1 MNIRTIL
8 FICAVSI
15 FIVTLTAIASYY
27 LRRARRSSKRD
38 WEQLLH
44 RLKNVDRNSIAEVAL
59 DIIDESGQRRSDEGS
74 ALLEP
79 SEVWRLVGGLDGLE
93 VLEAN
98 CAVLIDLVFYLQQ
111 WYPEALTAAEQL
123 RLNAREI
130 EWNIGRLRSAQ
141 KTGKL
146 ESVFVMYA
154 QPAVATY
161 YLMTQRVLAIYEQGR
176 FAMLPDLRDAL

>member
-1 MNIRTIL
+1 
-8 FICAVSI
+8 
-15 FIVTLTAIASYY
+15 
-27 LRRARRSSKRD
+27 
-38 WEQLLH
+38 
-44 RLKNVDRNSIAEVAL
+44 
-59 DIIDESGQRRSDEGS
+59 
-74 ALLEP
+74 
-79 SEVWRLVGGLDGLE
+79 
-93 VLEAN
+93 
-98 CAVLIDLVFYLQQ
+98 VFYLQQ